1 MRRPLDWLVVSI
13 SLMVLFANRMW
24 AQRPVEE
31 LASKQRESIPV
42 PAAPIAA
49 SAGPS
54 PFAYVREDGT
64 QEFLPTPPV
73 PAVLV
78 IPRSTFEDVHAQE
91 GLDRW
96 ATSDPKAA
104 VYTWSSPVIERDAEP
119 ARF

>member
-1 MRRPLDWLVVSI
+1 MRRPLDWLVVTI

-31 LASKQRESIPV
+31 LAAQPRERVPV
-42 PAAPIAA
+42 LAAPIAS

-78 IPRSTFEDVHAQE
+78 SPRSSFEDVHAQD

-96 ATSDPKAA
+96 ATSDPRAA
-104 VYTWSSPVIERDAEP
+104 VYTWSSPVIERNPEP
-119 ARF
+119 ASF